1 MEPEKI
7 IQLEFFLNSVPK
19 EYLIGILKNKIN
31 TTDLKALLLKIK
43 KKEIPKPFKFL
54 ENLSVS
60 KLIQFIIENDMIKLN
75 EAKQQYFQFR
85 DSESPIFYLYKFQED
100 NFGNFIEI
108 PEKLKKFIQTKK
120 IDIHHKFVDTSTP
133 DIMKGVP
140 KKYKGFKSLNF
151 NFYKEDTV
159 LEITFEYL
167 EKINYI
173 NEKYEPKY
181 VYNLKSGFLWLEK
194 SNQLAIL
201 KCHNETMVESII
213 QLTGEFF
220 NSNYWRF
227 RLREEIVDK
236 LFDKQEIIK
245 NSLKANK
252 YTNPEL
258 FETIIIRDV
267 EFSKKSENPKFDFI
281 IDYERTRSSYNTKIQ
296 GFRSKIKISVAESGK
311 ISLLGKSIRLDR
323 CRDWLIELLKKIIEI
338 QGSFLSLGNIETYLK
353 SSDYIFRTNLF
364 LKLKNNTAKQKLI
377 ELINLINILKE
388 NSELKSVDFY
398 FPIEISYHFTD
409 ILITLPY
416 PTCNKDTCNFPP
428 VCNNKKC
435 DSSDYKI
442 LKDVTTRTFYLK
454 CEKCNE
460 EIRDNDKFEC
470 IDKHRNKLVLSN
482 SIYYIFH
489 PLLKIELNGIFKS
502 IKLPYQIQNDSEVFF
517 IKDNKLY
524 RTEVKD
530 KIIYSWDEL
539 PAFKTAPNIE
549 ELPQIVREQYAR
561 NIKDLLERCNNRNQM
576 CRSCHLNKKKEEI
589 CLLKIF
595 SEISNGQAHPHSGD
609 EFGDFVFPQKFS
621 YGLENIIG
629 IVKSF
634 GTEPKSKGENFLGVL
649 FRKLTFKYNERLLEQ
664 FFQLSLDDSVRFIM
678 VVSGKIIESRLES
691 ALIEIA
697 RWKRKKVV
705 IIRPQ
710 DLIPI
715 LYYYFNDVINSD

>member
-1 MEPEKI
+1 M
-7 IQLEFFLNSVPK
+7 
-19 EYLIGILKNKIN
+19 
-31 TTDLKALLLKIK
+31 
-43 KKEIPKPFKFL
+43 
-54 ENLSVS
+54 
-60 KLIQFIIENDMIKLN
+60 
-75 EAKQQYFQFR
+75 
-85 DSESPIFYLYKFQED
+85 
-100 NFGNFIEI
+100 
-108 PEKLKKFIQTKK
+108 
-120 IDIHHKFVDTSTP
+120 
-133 DIMKGVP
+133 
-140 KKYKGFKSLNF
+140 
-151 NFYKEDTV
+151 
-159 LEITFEYL
+159 
-167 EKINYI
+167 
-173 NEKYEPKY
+173 
-181 VYNLKSGFLWLEK
+181 
-194 SNQLAIL
+194 
-201 KCHNETMVESII
+201 
-213 QLTGEFF
+213 
-220 NSNYWRF
+220 
-227 RLREEIVDK
+227 
-236 LFDKQEIIK
+236 
-245 NSLKANK
+245 
-252 YTNPEL
+252 
-258 FETIIIRDV
+258 
-267 EFSKKSENPKFDFI
+267 
-281 IDYERTRSSYNTKIQ
+281 
-296 GFRSKIKISVAESGK
+296 
-311 ISLLGKSIRLDR
+311 
-323 CRDWLIELLKKIIEI
+323 
-338 QGSFLSLGNIETYLK
+338 
-353 SSDYIFRTNLF
+353 
-364 LKLKNNTAKQKLI
+364 
-377 ELINLINILKE
+377 
-388 NSELKSVDFY
+388 
-398 FPIEISYHFTD
+398 
-409 ILITLPY
+409 
-416 PTCNKDTCNFPP
+416 
-428 VCNNKKC
+428 
-435 DSSDYKI
+435 
-442 LKDVTTRTFYLK
+442 K

-502 IKLPYQIQNDSEVFF
+502 INLPYQIQNDSEVFF

-539 PAFKTAPNIE
+539 PAFKTALKIE

-576 CRSCHLNKKKEEI
+576 CRSCHLNKKKDEI

-678 VVSGKIIESRLES
+678 VVSGKVIESRLES